1 MNNFLFLGL
10 NISCVV
16 DQVVMSSGQ
25 IMYTTYST
33 LTLDIKPIIPLVSTV
48 QFYMYA
54 IHCTLYTTYSA
65 LTLDIKPIIPL
76 VSTLQFYMYTVK
88 YTQIPD
94 IQYKE
99 QFYRH
104 STIINSQSTQ
114 TSLFV
119 QLQFDKVIKIHLFM
133 FEPIFQHCHK
143 LGKI

>member
-88 YTQIPD
+88 YT
-94 IQYKE
+94 
-99 QFYRH
+99 
-104 STIINSQSTQ
+104 
-114 TSLFV
+114 
-119 QLQFDKVIKIHLFM
+119 
-133 FEPIFQHCHK
+133 
-143 LGKI
+143 